1 MMKQNHHCS
10 AKVAVPIAIMHAIK
24 VKLTSYQRLNGQ
36 VHNQF
41 LGQTNAL
48 KYTTHGQLFWSLHIP
63 LVVLTALYIAWWGIV
78 AHDICCVPTHF
89 TSNTNVCGFCPHQ
102 LCKVASIAAE
112 TGIVKAVVL
121 YLIVPHVRSLLRCE
135 LRPSLV
141 RQVLT
146 HPCNMMKCQHE
157 LAIYATVVYTFM
169 VAVLETTSAR

>member
-1 MMKQNHHCS
+1 MQSHNETEPS

-24 VKLTSYQRLNGQ
+24 VKLTSIIWASAQPISR
-36 VHNQF
+36 
-41 LGQTNAL
+41 TN
-48 KYTTHGQLFWSLHIP
+48 KCTEMYTTHRWLFWSLHIP

-89 TSNTNVCGFCPHQ
+89 TSNTNVCSFCPHQ
-102 LCKVASIAAE
+102 LSKVASIAAE

-121 YLIVPHVRSLLRCE
+121 YLIVPHVGSLLRCE

-146 HPCNMMKCQHE
+146 HPCNRMKCKHK